1 MKLVRVLSRLA
12 LLSLAAAALAVLTEV
27 YGGSMPPPV
36 LSPRYYAKH
45 RYPPSAPQG
54 GEYLGFVRA
63 GLELALFAVAGRIC
77 LRLRL
82 SPLPH
87 SDRYP
92 ILLDLNPGRG
102 DRQSIS
108 EPEAGERR
116 SVIDP
121 I

>member
-1 MKLVRVLSRLA
+1 MKLVRVILSRLA
-12 LLSLAAAALAVLTEV
+12 LLSLAAAALAALTGV

-36 LSPRYYAKH
+36 LSPRYQAKH
-45 RYPPSAPQG
+45 RYPPSAPQVS
-54 GEYLGFVRA
+54 EYLGFVRA

-82 SPLPH
+82 SPVPR
-87 SDRYP
+87 SERYP
-92 ILLDLNPGRG
+92 ILLDLNRGRG

-108 EPEAGERR
+108 EQETGL

-121 I
+121 T